1 MLKNCN
7 VLYYIYKD
15 KYNKKVNSLNT
26 NDKEWLDY
34 KNLRLSDYQYLS
46 EEEKEEQEEQKP
58 TKDDYKTLIEQIID
72 EETNIND
79 DLFNK
84 HFRFQRPSDMLVLLN
99 KTNDTEKNNKLVNL
113 INSGLKDLKKE
124 IKNMSKE
131 EIKIEKPDEIVRVVE
146 MIVDFNKQNQQ
157 GRGLKIL
164 APNQMFSRLP
174 ITLAQLKAEIPF
186 IVQKI

>member
-1 MLKNCN
+1 M
-7 VLYYIYKD
+7 YYIYKV

-34 KNLRLSDYQYLS
+34 KNLRLSDYLYSS
-46 EEEKEEQEEQKP
+46 EEKKEQEEQKP

-84 HFRFQRPSDMLVLLN
+84 HFRFQRPSDMFVLLN

-157 GRGLKIL
+157 GKGLKIL